1 MHDTAPK
8 EKFKNELRSV
18 YKRWLEESDLDEQDM
33 LEATSELIDE
43 DFEEQEFIEFE
54 PEDGEDI

>member
-1 MHDTAPK
+1 MPDTAPK

-18 YKRWLEESDLDEQDM
+18 YTRWLEESDLDEQDM